1 MTTAGSRIST
11 ATAFDRALDAM
22 QQRRSEM
29 MQSQAQMASGLRV
42 NRPSD
47 DPAAAGQAER
57 LRSQNARLDAEK
69 RMIDFAR
76 TSLQQAEG
84 AVGTAVEET
93 QTARELLVQSMNGTL
108 NAQDRANIAQQLR
121 GVRANLLAIANR
133 PDGTGG
139 YLFGGAGASA
149 APFADGTSV
158 TYTAQGGQRSVAVDP
173 SLAISQDGAHAFM
186 NLTTASGS
194 TTLFQTLDD
203 AIALLETAGATAA
216 QLDTGLK
223 RSVDGIDAGLQRLS
237 LVRTRI
243 GEDLRTVDSHQNLI
257 ESDGAALTARIADLV
272 DLDYAKAI
280 SDYQGNQTALEAA
293 MKTYSQISKMSL
305 FQYL

>member
-1 MTTAGSRIST
+1 MTTAGSRIAT

-29 MQSQAQMASGLRV
+29 MNSQAQMASGLRV

-57 LRSQNARLDAEK
+57 IRAQNARLDAEK
-69 RMIDFAR
+69 RMVDFAR

-84 AVGTAVEET
+84 AVGTAVDET
-93 QTARELLVQSMNGTL
+93 QSARELLVQAQNSTL
-108 NAQDRANIAQQLR
+108 NAQDRATIAQQLR
-121 GVRANLLAIANR
+121 GVRDNLLAIANR

-139 YLFGGAGASA
+139 YVFGGAGATAS
-149 APFADGTSV
+149 PFADGTSV
-158 TYTAQGGQRSVAVDP
+158 TYTAQTGQKSVAIDP
-173 SLAISQDGAHAFM
+173 GLAITQDGAETFL
-186 NLTTASGS
+186 NLTTAAGP
-194 TTLFQTLDD
+194 TTLFKSLDD
-203 AIALLETAGATAA
+203 AVALLENPAATSA
-216 QLDTGLK
+216 QLGTGL
-223 RSVDGIDAGLQRLS
+223 RQAVDGVDAGLERLS
-237 LVRTRI
+237 LVRTKI
-243 GEDLRTVDSHQNLI
+243 GEDLRTVDTHQNLI
-257 ESDGAALTARIADLV
+257 ESDGAALTARLSDLV

>member
-1 MTTAGSRIST
+1 MTIAGSRIST

-22 QQRRSEM
+22 QQRRTEM

-57 LRSQNARLDAEK
+57 LRAQNARLDAEK
-69 RMIDFAR
+69 RMVDFAR

-84 AVGTAVEET
+84 AVGTAIDES
-93 QTARELLVQSMNGTL
+93 QNARELLVQSMNGTL

-121 GVRANLLAIANR
+121 GVRDNLLAIANR
-133 PDGTGG
+133 PDGAGG
-139 YLFGGAGASA
+139 FVFGGAGTSA
-149 APFADGTSV
+149 APFADGPSV
-158 TYTAQGGQRSVAVDP
+158 TYNPQGGQRSVAVDP
-173 SLAISQDGAHAFM
+173 SLAISQDGASAFL
-186 NLTTASGS
+186 NLKTASGN
-194 TTLFQTLDD
+194 TTLFQALDD
-203 AIALLETAGATAA
+203 AISLLENPAATPA
-216 QLDTGLK
+216 QLSGGLK
-223 RSVDGIDAGLQRLS
+223 QAVDGVDAGLDRLS
-237 LVRTRI
+237 LVRTKI
-243 GEDLRTVDSHQNLI
+243 GEDLRTVDTHQNLI
-257 ESDGAALTARIADLV
+257 ESDGAALTARLSDLV